1 MFVDIV
7 VCFVGTAA
15 GVDSNLHEEADLVVE
30 RGKPVNDHNTPDLTF
45 LDIVVPGVP
54 EFDRKLGAPA
64 KRMAPLVTLQKKV
77 YMSIL
82 RRELPKLL
90 ALSSGTFSHQSLEKI
105 VIQLRKASSHPH
117 LFAGIEPEPYEDGEH
132 LVQASGKL
140 VVLDQLLQKLHISGH
155 RVLLFAQMT
164 HTLDVLQDYMEL
176 RKYPYDRL
184 DGSIRAEEWF
194 AAIRSFTRKSGI
206 GNSNSEADSDS
217 AFVFM
222 ISSRAGGDGMNLV
235 AADTIRD
242 EGTKWSFPVQI
253 EKEDTIFLVLKE
265 EDGTPEI

>member
-1 MFVDIV
+1 M
-7 VCFVGTAA
+7 
-15 GVDSNLHEEADLVVE
+15 
-30 RGKPVNDHNTPDLTF
+30 
-45 LDIVVPGVP
+45 P

-90 ALSSGTFSHQSLEKI
+90 ALSSGTFSHQSLENI
-105 VIQLRKASSHPH
+105 VIQLRKAGSHPH

-140 VVLDQLLQKLHISGH
+140 
-155 RVLLFAQMT
+155 
-164 HTLDVLQDYMEL
+164 DYMEL

-194 AAIRSFTRKSGI
+194 AAIRSFSRKSGI

-222 ISSRAGGDGMNLV
+222 ISSRAGGDGLNLV

-242 EGTKWSFPVQI
+242 EGTKWSFPIQI